1 MLPNKTGETSAE
13 KQKEILFN
21 MDQSAFH
28 PPISLSSLVHHLLW
42 SVLRQQAGRQMGSWP
57 DREDTAGL
65 VYAGPGLDHVA
76 GLLRH
81 GAAG

>member
-1 MLPNKTGETSAE
+1 MLPNKTEE
-13 KQKEILFN
+13 KQKASLFN

-28 PPISLSSLVHHLLW
+28 PPISLSLV
-42 SVLRQQAGRQMGSWP
+42 SGPSPAVVGPEAAGRQTGSWP

-65 VYAGPGLDHVA
+65 VYGGLGLDHVP